1 MHLNYHTRRILPF
14 WLILAISP
22 CWLYGYFAK
31 YPIQNFTPTEYKA
44 GIQNIDFAQNRDMTL
59 FVANNLGVL
68 SFNGIDWKT
77 HDFRTGKKKRSLAFD
92 EESNRLY
99 IGSQG
104 EFGYFESDWKYVSLV
119 DKVPADAMDF
129 DEVWDV
135 FILQDRVYFCTFKGI
150 YVFDGNSIQ
159 VLRHPKGLERSFYT
173 NGKLFTQTQ
182 QGQLLE
188 LEGDKLVNNYAQN
201 FKEQIIAGV
210 IQQNEGYLIF
220 YNSGQVEFS
229 SPFGVTARYPELVEA
244 LRETYVNHVLQLS
257 DTRLAISTQTAGLF
271 LFDLQANTIERIST
285 QEGLGSNAC
294 LRSFQDYFGNLWIG
308 MQNGLALV
316 HINSPMRLLNQE
328 INIQGSGYE
337 AFETDEGTYYTTS
350 NGIYYLAKG
359 GRQSQFLSGVEGPA
373 YGMQEIAG
381 KIYAGHHT
389 GLFLLED
396 GRAKRIAITD
406 GLWQVKQL
414 RSKPEFAIGG
424 TYSGL
429 YLFRVDQ
436 NTGLQAIQKIQGFD
450 ASSRFF
456 EEDQSGK
463 IWVGQYYKGLYQ
475 LDLSP
480 DLSQAS
486 VKPVS
491 QSSDLPIHEQIIL
504 SSVDDDLYLATNVGL
519 YQLQPNNGLVQDAEL
534 FTDNIGAE
542 PVYLLEQDKKN
553 HVHVL
558 TDNAVG
564 FFKRISNNN
573 YAYVPSSL
581 YQLRYHLNNDLLHA
595 SINIKDG
602 VLFSANEG
610 FIHYNPALEDPLKVG
625 QSLVLSRVYSVTTNT
640 ELYARQ
646 PFAVKAESVDNLVIG
661 AQDKVLKIEIESFQF
676 NDPTNQQFRYFLKGL
691 DEDFGE
697 WTESATKEY
706 TNLREGTYEFI
717 AQTRNYLGQV
727 TSSPTLVLSVK
738 PPFHRSTFAKVL
750 YVLLALGSL
759 FSIFRY
765 QRGRYQRKAKRLEET
780 KQLELA
786 AKQQRLIEI
795 ETEKEQ
801 ELQQLKEEKMQG
813 ELQHV
818 NNLLAASTMNL
829 VVKNEFIESIKEE
842 LQAVKEKGRS
852 VETKQALER
861 LVKEIDTTLRLQE
874 DWEQFEY
881 HFNKVHRDFLTRL
894 RTDYPDLS
902 PNEQKLCAF
911 LRLNLNTK
919 EIANLLHISLR
930 GVEVARYRLRK
941 KLDLEKG
948 QNLSKFI
955 LEY

>member
-1 MHLNYHTRRILPF
+1 M
-14 WLILAISP
+14 P

-68 SFNGIDWKT
+68 SFNGIAWKT
-77 HDFRTGKKKRSLAFD
+77 HDFKTGKKKRSLAFD
-92 EESNRLY
+92 ERINRLY
-99 IGSQG
+99 VGSQG
-104 EFGYFESDWKYVSLV
+104 EFGYFESNWQYVSLV
-119 DKVPADAMDF
+119 DKIPSDAMDF

-135 FILQDRVYFCTFKGI
+135 FLLQDKVYFCTFKGI
-150 YVFDGNSIQ
+150 YIFDGNTIK
-159 VLRHPKGLERSFYT
+159 VLRHPEGLERSFYT
-173 NGKLFTQTQ
+173 NGKLFTQNQ
-182 QGQLLE
+182 KGQLFE
-188 LEGDKLVNNYAQN
+188 VEGDELVSTYAQSI
-201 FKEQIIAGV
+201 KGQIIAGV
-210 IQQNEGYLIF
+210 IQQDEGYLLF
-220 YNSGQVEFS
+220 YNSGQIEFS
-229 SPFGVTARYPELVEA
+229 TAISVSTRYPVLMEA

-271 LFDLQANTIERIST
+271 LFDLRENTLERIST
-285 QEGLGSNAC
+285 QEGLASNAC

-308 MQNGLALV
+308 MQNGLALA

-350 NGIYYLAKG
+350 NGIYYLARG
-359 GRQSQFLSGVEGPA
+359 ERQSQFLSGVEGPA
-373 YGMQEIAG
+373 YGMEEIAG

-396 GRAKRIAITD
+396 GKATRIALTD
-406 GLWQVKQL
+406 GLWKVKQL
-414 RSKPEFAIGG
+414 RSRPEFAIGG

-429 YLFRVDQ
+429 YLFRIDQ
-436 NTGLQAIQKIQGFD
+436 NKGLVAMQKIQGFD

-456 EEDQSGK
+456 EEDQAGK

-475 LDLSP
+475 LELSADLT
-480 DLSQAS
+480 QTT

-491 QSSDLPIHEQIIL
+491 QDSDLPIDEQIIL
-504 SSVDDDLYLATNVGL
+504 SSIDDDLYLATNVGL
-519 YQLQPNNGLVQDAEL
+519 YQLQANSGLIQNAEL
-534 FTDNIGAE
+534 FTDNIGLE
-542 PVYLLEQDKKN
+542 PVYLLEQDNKN

-558 TDNAVG
+558 TDNTVG

-610 FIHYNPALEDPLKVG
+610 FIQYNPALEDPLKVG
-625 QSLVLSRVYSVTTNT
+625 QSLVLQHVYSVTKNT

-646 PFAVKAESVDNLVIG
+646 PFAEKAEHVEKLVIG
-661 AQDKVLKIEIESFQF
+661 AQDKVLKIEVESFQF

-691 DEDFGE
+691 DEEFGE

-706 TNLREGTYEFI
+706 TNLREGTYEFT
-717 AQTRNYLGQV
+717 AQTRNYLGQIA
-727 TSSPTLVLSVK
+727 SSPTVLLKVQ
-738 PPFHRSTFAKVL
+738 PPFHRSTLAKTI
-750 YVLLALGSL
+750 YILLGLGSL
-759 FSIFRY
+759 FSIFRF
-765 QRGRYQRKAKRLEET
+765 QRGRYQRKANRIEEA
-780 KQLELA
+780 KQVELA
-786 AKQQRLIEI
+786 AKQQKLIEV
-795 ETEKEQ
+795 EQEKEQ
-801 ELQQLKEEKMQG
+801 ELQQLKEEKMQS

-842 LQAVKEKGRS
+842 LQAVKEKGRN

-894 RTDYPDLS
+894 RTDFPDLS

-941 KLDLEKG
+941 KLHLEKG